1 MSLFL
6 AVERFCSRRESS
18 ATVKTMLLLL
28 LLTHSVLTAEQ
39 GPPPI
44 LLLLSIHGIQRP
56 VFQEVVQFNSTCDA
70 TVEYLT

>member
-39 GPPPI
+39 GPPPDTSTP
-44 LLLLSIHGIQRP
+44 LYPRHTKACLSRSSP
-56 VFQEVVQFNSTCDA
+56 VQFDM
-70 TVEYLT
+70 